1 MMQFFH
7 SGMFSLIHCSTAGS
21 AYRLSTAMSKNPY
34 KRHRLAQEGEGLAGG
49 PTALLPALTW
59 ICEACRSMVMMWS
72 APATDSMLAT
82 SLAEMG
88 ARL

>member
-1 MMQFFH
+1 MLALTNFFH
-7 SGMFSLIHCSTAGS
+7 LRQKKLWIVIIRLLYKVCWGSG
-21 AYRLSTAMSKNPY
+21 P
-34 KRHRLAQEGEGLAGG
+34 
-49 PTALLPALTW
+49 LTW